1 MKNGRLQDYVLEI
14 GGRSV
19 PVRLRRND
27 RARRLILRA
36 DPNFASNEAAFVV
49 TLPEGT
55 GVKEA
60 LEWASLQGR
69 WIEQQ
74 LNKFP
79 DRVPFADGTV
89 LPLRGVDHVI
99 RHRPNARRG
108 VWVTDKTICV
118 SGLREHL
125 ARRVTDW
132 LKKEAR
138 MRILQCARAKA
149 LELELDFGRVA
160 IRDTKTR
167 WGSCS
172 SNGNLNFSWRLI
184 LTPDFVFDYV
194 VAHEVAHLREHNHS
208 SEFWCVV
215 RGLTSEPE
223 RARAWLQSFGADLH
237 CYG

>member
-1 MKNGRLQDYVLEI
+1 MESGRLENFILKIDDRI
-14 GGRSV
+14 V
-19 PVRLRRND
+19 PVRLRRNK
-27 RARRLILRA
+27 RALRLIIRVGQ
-36 DPNFASNEAAFVV
+36 NVASHEVGIVV

-60 LEWASLQGR
+60 LEWTGLQTT
-69 WIEQQ
+69 WIKQQ
-74 LNKFP
+74 LNKVP
-79 DRVPFADGTV
+79 ERVPFADGTA
-89 LPLRGVDHVI
+89 LPLRGVDHII
-99 RHRPNARRG
+99 RHRPEARRG

-125 ARRVTDW
+125 ARRVADW

-138 MRILQCARAKA
+138 MGILERARAKA
-149 LELELDFGRVA
+149 LDLELEFGRVA
-160 IRDTKTR
+160 IRDTKSR

-208 SEFWCVV
+208 PEFWSLV

-223 RARAWLQSFGADLH
+223 RARAWLQSFGAKLH

>member
-1 MKNGRLQDYVLEI
+1 MKSGRLENYVLKI

-19 PVRLRRND
+19 PVRLRRNK

-36 DPNFASNEAAFVV
+36 DPNFASHEAGIVV

-55 GVKEA
+55 GAKEA
-60 LEWASLQGR
+60 LEWASLQGT
-69 WIEQQ
+69 WIKQQ
-74 LNKFP
+74 LNKFT
-79 DRVPFADGTV
+79 DRVRFADGTV
-89 LPLRGVDHVI
+89 LPLRGVNHVI
-99 RHRPNARRG
+99 RHRPEARRG
-108 VWVTDKTICV
+108 VWVADKTICV

-125 ARRVTDW
+125 ARRVADW

-138 MRILQCARAKA
+138 MRILERARAKA
-149 LELELDFGRVA
+149 LDLELDFGRVA
-160 IRDTKTR
+160 IRDTRSR

-208 SEFWCVV
+208 PEFWCVV

-223 RARAWLQSFGADLH
+223 RARAWLRSFGAELH
-237 CYG
+237 SYG

>member
-1 MKNGRLQDYVLEI
+1 MKRGRLENYVLKI

-19 PVRLRRND
+19 PVRLRRNK

-36 DPNFASNEAAFVV
+36 DPNFASHEAGIVV

-55 GVKEA
+55 GAKEA
-60 LEWASLQGR
+60 LEWASLQGT
-69 WIEQQ
+69 WIKQQ
-74 LNKFP
+74 LNKFT
-79 DRVPFADGTV
+79 DRVRFADGTV
-89 LPLRGVDHVI
+89 LPLRGVNHVI
-99 RHRPNARRG
+99 RHRPEARRG
-108 VWVTDKTICV
+108 VWVADKTICV

-125 ARRVTDW
+125 ARRVADW

-138 MRILQCARAKA
+138 MRILERARAKA
-149 LELELDFGRVA
+149 LDLELDFGRVA
-160 IRDTKTR
+160 IRDTRSR

-208 SEFWCVV
+208 PEFWCVV

-223 RARAWLQSFGADLH
+223 RARAWLRSFGAELH
-237 CYG
+237 SYG

>member
-1 MKNGRLQDYVLEI
+1 MQ
-14 GGRSV
+14 
-19 PVRLRRND
+19 
-27 RARRLILRA
+27 
-36 DPNFASNEAAFVV
+36 
-49 TLPEGT
+49 GT
-55 GVKEA
+55 
-60 LEWASLQGR
+60 
-69 WIEQQ
+69 WIKQQ

-99 RHRPNARRG
+99 KHQPKARRG
-108 VWVTDKTICV
+108 VWVADKTIFV

-125 ARRVTDW
+125 ARRVADW

-138 MRILQCARAKA
+138 MRIVERARAKA
-149 LELELDFGRVA
+149 LDLELDFGRVA
-160 IRDTKTR
+160 IRDPRSR

-184 LTPDFVFDYV
+184 LTPEFVFDYV

-208 SEFWCVV
+208 PEFWCVV

-223 RARAWLQSFGADLH
+223 RARAWLRNFGAELH

>member
-1 MKNGRLQDYVLEI
+1 MKNGRLQGYVLEI
-14 GGRSV
+14 GDRSV

-36 DPNFASNEAAFVV
+36 APNFASNAAVFVV

-108 VWVTDKTICV
+108 
-118 SGLREHL
+118 G
-125 ARRVTDW
+125 RVTD
-132 LKKEAR
+132 
-138 MRILQCARAKA
+138 
-149 LELELDFGRVA
+149 
-160 IRDTKTR
+160 
-167 WGSCS
+167 
-172 SNGNLNFSWRLI
+172 
-184 LTPDFVFDYV
+184 
-194 VAHEVAHLREHNHS
+194 
-208 SEFWCVV
+208 
-215 RGLTSEPE
+215 
-223 RARAWLQSFGADLH
+223 
-237 CYG
+237 

>member
-1 MKNGRLQDYVLEI
+1 MKSGKLENYVLEI

-19 PVRLRRND
+19 SVRLRRNK

-36 DPNFASNEAAFVV
+36 DPNFASYEVGIVV

-60 LEWASLQGR
+60 LEWTSLQSS
-69 WIEQQ
+69 WIKQQ

-79 DRVPFADGTV
+79 DRVPFVDGAV
-89 LPLRGVDHVI
+89 LPLRGVDHII
-99 RHRPNARRG
+99 RHRPEARRG
-108 VWVTDKTICV
+108 VWVADKTICV

-125 ARRVTDW
+125 ARRVADW

-138 MRILQCARAKA
+138 MRILERARAKA
-149 LELELDFGRVA
+149 LDLELDFGRVA
-160 IRDTKTR
+160 IRDTRSR

-172 SNGNLNFSWRLI
+172 SSGNLNFSWRLI

-208 SEFWCVV
+208 PEFWRVV
-215 RGLTSEPE
+215 RGLTREPE
-223 RARAWLQSFGADLH
+223 RARAWLRSFGAELH